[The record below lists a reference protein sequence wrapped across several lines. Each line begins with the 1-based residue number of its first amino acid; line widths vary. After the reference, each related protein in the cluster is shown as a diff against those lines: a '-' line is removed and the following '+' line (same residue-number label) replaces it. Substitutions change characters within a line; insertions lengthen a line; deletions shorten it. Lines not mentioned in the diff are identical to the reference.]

1 MREFPVAYR
10 RMKKKMFGALA
21 ALPVFAAAQ
30 EDPVV
35 VTATRTARPS
45 LEIPASVDRVYA
57 EDIRQGRP
65 QVNLSESLG
74 AVPGILVQNRQNY
87 AQDLQVQSRGFGA
100 RSTFGVRGIRLIA
113 DGIPASMP
121 DGQGQAATFA
131 LGSAERIEVLRGP
144 FSSMYGNASGG
155 VISVDTEDGPREPT
169 VWGDVSAGSF
179 DTWRAAVRFGGQWGR
194 VNGLGDLSRFETD
207 GYREHSAATRE
218 QGNAKL
224 KIGLQDRS
232 SLTLVANALEQPDT
246 QDPLG
251 LTRAEYQ
258 ADPTQATPNAIA
270 FNTRKSISH
279 QQLGATYN
287 RAFADSR
294 VQATVYGGQRTVQQ
308 FLAIPLATQA
318 APTNSGGVV
327 DLDRTFSGL
336 AVRYFHDLA
345 RNLRFSLGAE
355 YEQMSEHRRGYVNN
369 FGVQGA
375 LKRDEDDTVAST
387 GLYAQAEWLFADRW
401 TVHGGLRSSQVHF
414 RSEDHFIVPG
424 NPDDSGEKSYNAT
437 TPVLGLL
444 FRPNERTTFY
454 GTFGRGFE
462 TPTFAELANVN
473 PPATG
478 LNLGL
483 EASRSRHFEA
493 GVKAILPAGVRLNA
507 AVFRI
512 VTENEIVI
520 DQSSGGRTTFRNAG
534 HTDRDGVEI
543 GAETLGAGPW
553 RVRVAYTYLDAVFRE
568 SFNTV
573 TGTPAVPV
581 TVPPG
586 SQLPG
591 VPKSVLYGDLRFQKE
606 QFYAGLEGLYKSRVP
621 VNDQNSEFADAYT
634 TLNFVFGLVQVGTRW
649 SISEYVRADNLTDK
663 NYVGSVVVNDA
674 NNRYYEPS
682 PRRSYMLGV
691 QAKLGF

>member
-1 MREFPVAYR
+1 
-10 RMKKKMFGALA
+10 MKKNALGVLA
-21 ALPVFAAAQ
+21 ALPIFAAAQ
-30 EDPVV
+30 EDAVV

-45 LEIPASVDRVYA
+45 LEVPASVDRIYA

-74 AVPGILVQNRQNY
+74 RVPGIVVQNRQNY

-144 FSSMYGNASGG
+144 FSSMYGNAAGG

-179 DTWRAAVRFGGQWGR
+179 DTWRAASKFGGQWGR
-194 VNGLGDLSRFETD
+194 VNGLGELSHFETD
-207 GYREHSAATRE
+207 GYRQHSAATRE
-218 QGNAKL
+218 QANAKL
-224 KIGLQDRS
+224 KIGLQDKS

-258 ADPTQATPNAIA
+258 ADPKQATPNALA
-270 FNTRKSISH
+270 FDTRKSISH
-279 QQLGATYN
+279 QQLGATFN
-287 RAFADSR
+287 RAFTDSR
-294 VQATVYGGQRTVQQ
+294 LQATAYGGQRTVQQ
-308 FLAIPLATQA
+308 FLAIPLAAQA
-318 APTNSGGVV
+318 APTHSGGVV
-327 DLDRTFSGL
+327 DLERGFGGL

-345 RNLRFSLGAE
+345 QNLRFSLGAE

-369 FGVQGA
+369 SGVQGA
-375 LKRDEDDTVAST
+375 LKRDEDDTVASS
-387 GLYAQAEWLFADRW
+387 GLYAQAEWKFADRW
-401 TVHGGLRSSQVHF
+401 TAHGGLRSSHVRF
-414 RSEDHFIVPG
+414 RTEDHFIVPG
-424 NPDDSGEKSYNAT
+424 NPDDSGQKSYDAT

-444 FRPNERTTFY
+444 FRPSERTTFY

-478 LNLGL
+478 LNFGL
-483 EASRSRHFEA
+483 EASRSRHLEA
-493 GVKAILPAGVRLNA
+493 GVKAILPTGLRLSA
-507 AVFRI
+507 AVFSI
-512 VTENEIVI
+512 VTENEIVV
-520 DQSSGGRTTFRNAG
+520 DQSSGGRSSFRNAA
-534 HTDRDGVEI
+534 HTDREGVEI

-553 RVRVAYTYLDAVFRE
+553 GARVAYTYLDAVFRE

-573 TGTPAVPV
+573 TGTPAVAV
-581 TVPPG
+581 SVPAG

-591 VPKSVLYGDLRFQKE
+591 VPKSVLYGELRYRKE
-606 QFYAGLEGLYKSRVP
+606 PFYARLEGLYKARVP
-621 VNDQNSEFADAYT
+621 VNDQNSEFAAGYT
-634 TLNFVFGLVQVGTRW
+634 TLNFIFGLMQGSARW
-649 SISEYVRADNLTDK
+649 SISEYVRVDNLTDK
-663 NYVGSVVVNDA
+663 NYIGSVVVNDA

-682 PRRSYMLGV
+682 PPRNYMLGI
-691 QAKLGF
+691 QAAFRF